1 MAEVLRPWLE
11 FEQVLAR
18 VRAVRLHAAIY
29 GQGLSV
35 QMAFQRFDVN
45 QSGLLEPMEL
55 CRALREL
62 GFAFDAFEVAN
73 WIEAVDTTGNH
84 CADYSEFF
92 AFCKLQV
99 DSLLGIGFAPKA
111 ALGADASGLMAD
123 RPPSAEVHEVEG
135 PPPES
140 ANPRTLPR
148 PPELLRHTSDIVRPD
163 EIEEELLERRAAQK
177 RQEAEEARAKA
188 EVEEAIEVLVEEE
201 LGMNPT
207 FGEGFGEWDF
217 RGQLLPK
224 DTFALGVVDLIPES
238 WGTKGGKNFLLF
250 DQRAGLAVQ
259 RIQLA
264 PNGNSDRRINKY
276 SLTLWFRTPM
286 LPSKADRMLL
296 LDLPRGEMESEEE
309 TATGGTSSVFVWR
322 GGVVAPEGYHEPS
335 LQRKDADASS
345 HLRQMMNGEW
355 RLKFTAGES
364 GEKEKKV
371 EMMLSMEPSGRLLLS
386 PSRGAASR
394 KGDAEKRNC
403 FGVRLKLQ
411 KEVRD
416 YVELHCNNTP
426 PQEFQ
431 QVLDHLW
438 QKIRGCCNVAMEGRS
453 WSEIGWPGSQNQVK
467 RKALKD
473 LKNRGDVIIAR
484 GLPALD
490 ALRIARG
497 LKEHTAAGAEFVE
510 DKSMANEI
518 KIGDMV
524 QLVTTQNSLDIQL
537 SLFQSTDWGQPPP
550 FGGFGGFNF
559 GGAQLAPGEAGKVTN
574 VNFNR
579 GQVHVETKKG
589 GRWYPEDDVMK
600 VDPKALGLV
609 PLTDSEWAGLPSTRA
624 NYVSFSQQLP
634 NPLLEGGWVGKGRAE
649 KSEETSAAEIDLNF
663 DVVQMGFMSSYV
675 DAQVFYAEA
684 GLEIRGLWRT
694 ADGTSGQ
701 LTGTKALAGL
711 ALGGLWHVELQTGA
725 ESMQHAWNCW
735 FSSFPPSSGSNTSTI
750 QVSGSALAGPMLQEG
765 SAPENAPPALHISGE
780 MTGKG
785 LVSFTMRAE
794 DSDLSQLEAL
804 GAKNWIGSTW
814 EGELGSDRWLRGS
827 WRCASDS
834 AGSGGSGRWRARHIG
849 RQAVHQTLKP
859 MVDSGAEW
867 EPKRCEIRSATA
879 EVKTGLLKKGMKVK
893 LSKVYKS
900 CSDAQFG
907 PLKEGMT
914 GVVMQ
919 ENQGSDQPLN
929 IKAPNGQTWWYQEK
943 ALVPAFALQDD
954 SRLFNPLGDEFEGV
968 SFTRFPVTQ
977 GSAYVEVRVVRTG
990 RTMPMLGFGLM
1001 EEKDGKT
1008 ILVRMAIIEGRTSRK
1023 LDLSGRPQEVPELQ
1037 RKNSKDS
1044 ASGKETKARRKKQ
1057 VDEDEDDFDLFGGAE
1072 EEPQEEDEE
1081 VEEAPDDGKKK
1092 KKGWDFAKPY
1102 GDKWQEGDVICCQVL
1117 MPSGIIAFGLNGDFQ
1132 APMGTAFDL
1141 KLPPNSRLCLM
1152 ASAGENGR
1160 LRVNMG
1166 QVAFSFPPPSQLEPL
1181 LPDMEDDDDE
1191 EKEGEAAAAKED
1203 PDFSKLEPITVPASM
1218 GLGESMHIRPLW
1230 QVKLPKAVKAWPV
1243 YALPSRDSQGRRAM
1257 KDGEMVEQI
1266 ALESSGGGWVQHQ
1279 AGWSPCRMVVV
1290 GHEYEAL
1297 KPTPAWVGIDK
1308 QQKEKVRKA
1317 IKRVVHASFDTEL
1330 CSQHCWNFRGSEEA
1344 HCSNGPNMLVSM
1356 ESAASGILRWCIKS
1370 ENGNK
1375 SIEVGVVP
1383 ADKAEEGN
1391 FLFESCD
1398 CGVKS
1403 SGTKGGSDKK
1413 VFDMYQ
1419 KYIEV
1424 IADLDVRQM
1433 KVLVGDSREQ
1443 MVEVKSADIPFEED
1457 IKLAITG
1464 WNNTKLRLEVP
1475 QRDKAGDSDESEGEE
1490 EDEDGLLVT
1499 SCGNAVQASTWHV
1512 ATMVVDL
1519 PASTFKV
1526 YLDGELHLNVRDPG
1540 GLMADGRFS
1549 IDPREGMMLFS
1560 AAKRGGS
1567 GLGSADWRAG
1577 GHLRSMR
1584 LDSKALSQFDVWAH
1598 QLPKGVWICRCTA
1611 RNAADAR
1618 VCWRCRNTRTRSGA
1632 RPPGDADPRVEGLTV
1647 VTADSF
1653 RELVLDSQKHVLLV
1667 ASASWCPPCQQLKPL
1682 IHRLAQLLS
1691 AEPQIAI
1698 AVIDTD
1704 ENELQSRYFPEPHIP
1719 NVKFFLQGKK
1729 RQPVSVPNASGM
1741 SLDELAGLIEQHT
1754 GISIQQ
1760 SIEKG
1765 FPAYAERVGVHEL
1778 LDKLKRCALTKPIP
1792 RAPGQ
1797 LALKSLASF
1806 LYNEL
1811 ITGCKAASSQ
1821 PKLLPPPA
1829 LQRAISAK
1837 TPGGAA
1843 PPQLL
1848 RAVSGGGHERR
1859 RAQPSFSPTLMMGV
1873 ADPRLTERL
1882 MEELDRQLLHLV
1894 RVAQPEDFKSFLI
1907 SFLLKASCPSYSH
1920 SNFYNALSRVSW
1932 QVPPMAENL
1941 VAATRIFRFLLRWA
1955 CARRLLS
1962 GRPPLTAPWA
1972 PQTEMSAAAQRHSWR
1987 RIEIALANEEHRH
2000 GLAEMALLLDRGL
2013 PPDTAPFGLTP
2024 LLLAASIGHLPA
2036 TQFLYVRGASPH
2048 VVGGQ
2053 PPLLPVEAAAR
2064 HNHLRIVEFLMENGS
2079 VGSRAMHFAAAGGS
2093 LDVAHYLLAK
2103 GCSAD
2108 APVQGLSPVAVALI
2122 SRQHSLASLLLPQC
2136 DEAALKAPLSDEG
2149 CVSCGL
2155 ASGSTLAHLAGSVGG
2170 LCEQFVLGLLRV
2182 LPPSTA
2188 MQVKNSRNQTPLD
2201 LMPSTLRIA
2210 VKPALYAAMVAAS
2223 RNDANRTEA
2232 VSKALKD
2239 GKADPL
2245 VSDPRGF
2252 DLLNLAAYAGEEKM
2266 VDVLLTSE
2274 AAVQVWS

>member
-1 MAEVLRPWLE
+1 
-11 FEQVLAR
+11 
-18 VRAVRLHAAIY
+18 
-29 GQGLSV
+29 
-35 QMAFQRFDVN
+35 
-45 QSGLLEPMEL
+45 
-55 CRALREL
+55 
-62 GFAFDAFEVAN
+62 
-73 WIEAVDTTGNH
+73 
-84 CADYSEFF
+84 
-92 AFCKLQV
+92 
-99 DSLLGIGFAPKA
+99 
-111 ALGADASGLMAD
+111 
-123 RPPSAEVHEVEG
+123 
-135 PPPES
+135 
-140 ANPRTLPR
+140 
-148 PPELLRHTSDIVRPD
+148 
-163 EIEEELLERRAAQK
+163 
-177 RQEAEEARAKA
+177 
-188 EVEEAIEVLVEEE
+188 
-201 LGMNPT
+201 
-207 FGEGFGEWDF
+207 
-217 RGQLLPK
+217 
-224 DTFALGVVDLIPES
+224 
-238 WGTKGGKNFLLF
+238 
-250 DQRAGLAVQ
+250 
-259 RIQLA
+259 
-264 PNGNSDRRINKY
+264 
-276 SLTLWFRTPM
+276 
-286 LPSKADRMLL
+286 
-296 LDLPRGEMESEEE
+296 
-309 TATGGTSSVFVWR
+309 
-322 GGVVAPEGYHEPS
+322 
-335 LQRKDADASS
+335 
-345 HLRQMMNGEW
+345 
-355 RLKFTAGES
+355 
-364 GEKEKKV
+364 
-371 EMMLSMEPSGRLLLS
+371 MMLSMEPSGRLLLS

-2108 APVQGLSPVAVALI
+2108 AP
-2122 SRQHSLASLLLPQC
+2122 
-2136 DEAALKAPLSDEG
+2136 
-2149 CVSCGL
+2149 
-2155 ASGSTLAHLAGSVGG
+2155 
-2170 LCEQFVLGLLRV
+2170 
-2182 LPPSTA
+2182 
-2188 MQVKNSRNQTPLD
+2188 
-2201 LMPSTLRIA
+2201 
-2210 VKPALYAAMVAAS
+2210 
-2223 RNDANRTEA
+2223 
-2232 VSKALKD
+2232 
-2239 GKADPL
+2239 
-2245 VSDPRGF
+2245 
-2252 DLLNLAAYAGEEKM
+2252 
-2266 VDVLLTSE
+2266 
-2274 AAVQVWS
+2274 